1 MSADRAGRR
10 IFAVAKQNHDERPTT
25 LSRKRPARRPQGKP
39 GQGRPAQGRPV
50 QGRPQQGGAR
60 PAIQRRS
67 LTPLLYLR
75 QLPGWAAP
83 LVMAALLIVGLAV
96 RGWGGAIALCLVAI
110 FITWLGYLS
119 WPALSILARA
129 GRLLVTAFVL
139 ALAFLQSTR

>member
-1 MSADRAGRR
+1 MS
-10 IFAVAKQNHDERPTT
+10 
-25 LSRKRPARRPQGKP
+25 SKRPARRSQGKP
-39 GQGRPAQGRPV
+39 GQGRTAQGRPAQGRPAQGRPA
-50 QGRPQQGGAR
+50 QGRPQQGGVR

-67 LTPLLYLR
+67 LTPLVYLR

-96 RGWGGAIALCLVAI
+96 RGWGGAIALCLVAV

-119 WPALSILARA
+119 WPALSVLARA
-129 GRLLVTAFVL
+129 GRLLVTIFVL

>member
-1 MSADRAGRR
+1 MVSGRQTTVATKQPAAGRSGTR
-10 IFAVAKQNHDERPTT
+10 LAVE
-25 LSRKRPARRPQGKP
+25 
-39 GQGRPAQGRPV
+39 
-50 QGRPQQGGAR
+50 
-60 PAIQRRS
+60 RRS
-67 LTPLLYLR
+67 AAQLVFLR